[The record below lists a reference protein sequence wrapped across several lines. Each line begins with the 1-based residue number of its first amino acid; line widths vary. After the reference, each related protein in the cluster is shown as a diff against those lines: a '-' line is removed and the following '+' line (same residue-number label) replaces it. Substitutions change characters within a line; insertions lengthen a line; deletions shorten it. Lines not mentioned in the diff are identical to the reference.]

1 MKKCQR
7 FLSEIFQLLKVK
19 FSTYLHGRVFIM
31 DIAVHQYVLKNIR
44 FYRVTFEITL
54 QYINRLTGWS

>member
-1 MKKCQR
+1 MKNVR
-7 FLSEIFQLLKVK
+7 GLLSEIFQFLKVK

-44 FYRVTFEITL
+44 FYRVTL
-54 QYINRLTGWS
+54 K